1 MDWRIVFRAFVL
13 LCIATQALGALMAID
28 LGSENLKISIVKP
41 GKIPISIV
49 INEMSKRKTPAAL
62 SIVDGDRLV
71 GEEAAALSARY
82 PDKVF
87 TGFRDML
94 GKAFGDEVVVE
105 DLKRLRVPF
114 ELEQAANRS
123 TIAVKTDQGTSL
135 SAEEAVASLFEYAA
149 KLAKES
155 ADGVP
160 VTDCVIVVPAYFT
173 PGQRRAIKDAASLA
187 NLNVLTLVNSHA
199 AAALQY
205 GIERDFTNKTEQVI
219 FYDLGAKSAE
229 VALVEFSSFVDKT
242 NGKPVSQF
250 DVKDVAWVS
259 HNVGGDALE
268 VVLVDMMIE
277 KFEGDSQDLLS
288 NKRAIAKLR
297 KQAQKAKK
305 VLSANTE
312 VNVSIEDLVPDT
324 DFKAHI
330 TREEFEVAASKIV
343 DRAVIPLKA
352 ILSRNNVTSDDL
364 SAVELLGGSSRVPL
378 VKSRLS
384 EALNGRALDSHLD
397 ADEAVVLGA
406 GLVAANLSTIFR
418 LRKFGM
424 TDKSMYDVTFSLN
437 GDESRVLAPVMKKI
451 PTRRAIKQDNV
462 TDDAFSVSFEWSN
475 ELGAQDGA
483 TRAPL
488 GSVRVSGI
496 SDVVKNRGYSGK
508 VSLHTSIDSSGMFH
522 VDKADASVEIEVE
535 QKIPI
540 VSNSTAEL
548 NTTSTVNDTAS
559 SNSTNESPKAIE
571 PQFEVKMVKRIA
583 KDPLQM
589 NVTFQLNSMTTEHMI
604 SSRKVLREFRERDR
618 VKRETDKSRND
629 LEAFIIDMSS
639 SIQDEDS
646 KLYAF
651 STEEER
657 QKASKDLMDAEDWIY
672 GDEAETATASTFKSK
687 LASIRS
693 TIDSIEH
700 RIDEAARRDKV
711 IQTVTSFVD
720 DSAKTI
726 KSWAKSKPWITKE
739 ETEALQKNMTELVD
753 WMKEQQAL
761 QEKKPVN
768 EDPIFKADNVL
779 SRLDQVRKAFTRLNI
794 KSKPIEKPVKLSK
807 KAEEETKENTTEEQP
822 AADTEKDTS
831 DDDNKDSAQ
840 EEEKPDHSEL

>member
-1 MDWRIVFRAFVL
+1 M
-13 LCIATQALGALMAID
+13 
-28 LGSENLKISIVKP
+28 
-41 GKIPISIV
+41 
-49 INEMSKRKTPAAL
+49 
-62 SIVDGDRLV
+62 
-71 GEEAAALSARY
+71 
-82 PDKVF
+82 
-87 TGFRDML
+87 
-94 GKAFGDEVVVE
+94 
-105 DLKRLRVPF
+105 
-114 ELEQAANRS
+114 
-123 TIAVKTDQGTSL
+123 
-135 SAEEAVASLFEYAA
+135 
-149 KLAKES
+149 
-155 ADGVP
+155 
-160 VTDCVIVVPAYFT
+160 
-173 PGQRRAIKDAASLA
+173 
-187 NLNVLTLVNSHA
+187 
-199 AAALQY
+199 
-205 GIERDFTNKTEQVI
+205 
-219 FYDLGAKSAE
+219 
-229 VALVEFSSFVDKT
+229 
-242 NGKPVSQF
+242 
-250 DVKDVAWVS
+250 
-259 HNVGGDALE
+259 
-268 VVLVDMMIE
+268 
-277 KFEGDSQDLLS
+277 
-288 NKRAIAKLR
+288 
-297 KQAQKAKK
+297 
-305 VLSANTE
+305 
-312 VNVSIEDLVPDT
+312 
-324 DFKAHI
+324 
-330 TREEFEVAASKIV
+330 
-343 DRAVIPLKA
+343 
-352 ILSRNNVTSDDL
+352 
-364 SAVELLGGSSRVPL
+364 
-378 VKSRLS
+378 
-384 EALNGRALDSHLD
+384 D

-462 TDDAFSVSFEWSN
+462 TDDAFSVSFEWNN

-559 SNSTNESPKAIE
+559 SNSTDESPKTIE

-604 SSRKVLREFRERDR
+604 ASRKVLREFRERDR
-618 VKRETDKSRND
+618 VKRETDKARND

-646 KLYAF
+646 KLYTF

-794 KSKPIEKPVKLSK
+794 KSKPIEKPVKSSK

-831 DDDNKDSAQ
+831 DDDNKDSGQQ
-840 EEEKPDHSEL
+840 EEKEKPDHSEL